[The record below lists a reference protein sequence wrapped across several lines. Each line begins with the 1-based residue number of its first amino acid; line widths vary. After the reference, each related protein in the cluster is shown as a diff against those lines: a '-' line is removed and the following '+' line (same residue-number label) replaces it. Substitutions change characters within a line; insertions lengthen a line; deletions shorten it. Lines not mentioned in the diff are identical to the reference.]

1 MAQGAESQQERNS
14 WSGQRAI
21 LPCAPIRSFL
31 CLSASWSSL
40 LILACRDS
48 VACEPWDCYFD
59 SGQTWCASQNN
70 GAVRWCVCVCVCLS
84 GERGRKGKEEWGVCL
99 GVHAVE
105 LCVCVCSRF
114 ACMKSDS
121 WNEVF
126 LEHACAGLVTLGLAQ
141 IYSTLRTHHDILCN
155 THKLKTYHG
164 LCRDLS
170 RGNVRT
176 CYVVPQD
183 ETVIVKLLNFSL
195 IWYTLVTAELW
206 DRKCKNLNFRFGI
219 CG

>member
-70 GAVRWCVCVCVCLS
+70 GAVRWCVCVCVF
-84 GERGRKGKEEWGVCL
+84 ERGKRKEGKGGTRGLFGC
-99 GVHAVE
+99 ACRRA
-105 LCVCVCSRF
+105 LCVCMQQVCMHEEQLLKWGFSWT
-114 ACMKSDS
+114 CMRRISNTGAGTDLQHLTHTS
-121 WNEVF
+121 WHF
-126 LEHACAGLVTLGLAQ
+126 M
-141 IYSTLRTHHDILCN
+141 
-155 THKLKTYHG
+155 
-164 LCRDLS
+164 
-170 RGNVRT
+170 
-176 CYVVPQD
+176 
-183 ETVIVKLLNFSL
+183 
-195 IWYTLVTAELW
+195 
-206 DRKCKNLNFRFGI
+206 
-219 CG
+219 

>member
-84 GERGRKGKEEWGVCL
+84 GERGRKGKEERGVCL

-164 LCRDLS
+164 LCRDK
-170 RGNVRT
+170 
-176 CYVVPQD
+176 Q
-183 ETVIVKLLNFSL
+183 
-195 IWYTLVTAELW
+195 TLVYWVKMSWLFPPPAPACWLELCQPLYLW
-206 DRKCKNLNFRFGI
+206 REETWHWSLTEETRPTREGS
-219 CG
+219 